1 MVASDVRSTL
11 LPRSKICDSD
21 SSSLDSASWMIGTV
35 EALYAR
41 MNGGLV
47 AGGANRSCVCDTPVI
62 CAYDSSSLTVGWKKY
77 FTTAMPFS
85 DCDSVCCTSL
95 TVVCATRSENST
107 IRLDISSGD
116 RPVLLQVAATTGIL
130 IFGKMS

>member
-1 MVASDVRSTL
+1 MVANEVRRTL

-21 SSSLDSASWMIGTV
+21 SSSLDSASCITGTV

-47 AGGANRSCVCDTPVI
+47 PGGANRNCVCDTPVI

-77 FTTAMPFS
+77 LTTAMPLS
-85 DCDSVCCTSL
+85 DCDSVCSTSL

-107 IRLDISSGD
+107 IRMDISSGD
-116 RPVLLQVAATTGIL
+116 RPV
-130 IFGKMS
+130 